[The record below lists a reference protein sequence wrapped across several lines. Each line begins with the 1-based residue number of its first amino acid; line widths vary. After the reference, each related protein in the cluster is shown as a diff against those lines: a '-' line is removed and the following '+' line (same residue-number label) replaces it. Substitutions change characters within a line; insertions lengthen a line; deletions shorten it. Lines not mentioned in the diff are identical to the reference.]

1 MSEQRYEKYWPGT
14 LPVITLEVQ
23 HEPGV
28 LPSAVGVMFRH
39 EEQPEIELNAEAD
52 VPRARSRAVGR
63 SSQLSEE
70 LSKVMLEL
78 DIPESM
84 VAGRYKVGGAW
95 LETYGGHVYRYEG
108 EEMGPMTEV
117 GFEVV
122 EEPDVKPALR
132 IEFS

>member
-14 LPVITLEVQ
+14 LPVITLEIH

-28 LPSAVGVMFRH
+28 LPSAVGVVFRH
-39 EEQPEIELNAEAD
+39 DEQPEIELDAEAD
-52 VPRARSRAVGR
+52 VSRARSMAVGR
-63 SSQLSEE
+63 SSQLS
-70 LSKVMLEL
+70 KVRLEL

-84 VAGRYKVGGAW
+84 VAGRYKVGGVW

-108 EEMGPMTEV
+108 EELGPMAEV
-117 GFEVV
+117 GFEVA

-132 IEFS
+132 IEFSEE